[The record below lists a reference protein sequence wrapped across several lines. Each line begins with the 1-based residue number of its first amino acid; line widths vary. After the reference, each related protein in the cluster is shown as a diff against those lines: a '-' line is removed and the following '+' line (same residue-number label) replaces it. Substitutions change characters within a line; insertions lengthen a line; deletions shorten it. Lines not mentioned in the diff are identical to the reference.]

1 MAWTDLKKVKD
12 MPLGMAL
19 GTVSK
24 MITGQNLN
32 IKPRQLQKLNDAKLE
47 EFQIL
52 QEYEREK
59 LFMIFANHFTAPE
72 DVEKAREDFWG
83 FINHLYGTHTLR
95 SYINVVLSQPAF
107 IESLIEIYF
116 KDEKQLQGLTYALDR
131 RAAHVKDFGRAIEQ
145 MPAQLTKLVENYDGN
160 SAKFV
165 EEMSALEP
173 ESRPEPQDAE
183 TTIEAGESIETENK
197 DQKENA
203 SQDAEN
209 SAAEAPESNTD
220 MKEAV

>member
-1 MAWTDLKKVKD
+1 MAWTDLRKVKE

-32 IKPRQLQKLNDAKLE
+32 IKPRQLKKLKDKKLE
-47 EFQIL
+47 EFHIQ

-72 DVEKAREDFWG
+72 NVQKAREDFWG
-83 FINHLYGTHTLR
+83 FINYIYGTHTLR
-95 SYINVVLSQPAF
+95 SYINVVLSHPQI
-107 IESLIEIYF
+107 IEALIEIYF
-116 KDEKQLQGLTYALDR
+116 KNEPQLQELTYALDR
-131 RAAHVKDFGRAIEQ
+131 RAQHVKAFGRAIET
-145 MPAQLTKLVENYDGN
+145 MPAQLTTLIEDYDGN
-160 SAKFV
+160 SAKFI
-165 EEMSALEP
+165 ETMTALEP
-173 ESRPEPQDAE
+173 EIRPAPQAE
-183 TTIEAGESIETENK
+183 VQEDDTENR

-203 SQDAEN
+203 SQDAES
-209 SAAEAPESNTD
+209 SAAEADENNEN

>member
-1 MAWTDLKKVKD
+1 MAWTDLKKVKE

-32 IKPRQLQKLNDAKLE
+32 IKPRQLQKLDDAKLE

-59 LFMIFANHFTAPE
+59 LFMVFANHFTAPE
-72 DVEKAREDFWG
+72 NVEKAREDFWG

-95 SYINVVLSQPAF
+95 SYINVVLSHPAI
-107 IESLIEIYF
+107 IEGLIEIYF

-131 RAAHVKDFGRAIEQ
+131 RQEHVKAFGRAIEQ
-145 MPAQLTKLVENYDGN
+145 MPAQLTTLIENYDGD

-165 EEMSALEP
+165 KEVSALEP
-173 ESRPEPQDAE
+173 EAE
-183 TTIEAGESIETENK
+183 SARQEDEAAIVNYDNTKTEDR
-197 DQKENA
+197 DQRENA
-203 SQDAEN
+203 SPDAEN
-209 SAAEAPESNTD
+209 SAAEANVNNKD